1 MKTSLIASVMVSFL
15 LGCGNAPES
24 QTSATGDKATAA
36 DKAATASTT
45 ALNSD
50 YFSVEGYVTPIGIS
64 VDGKVYKDSEDFY
77 TQEVRKLQA
86 DVLKSYPGYKLTFD
100 ADVGLRNFKTGM
112 YVFLVATNDVGVAS
126 ETYVNANG
134 QFIFTIDG
142 SVDRKAEYTLRASK
156 RIGLQLTKKGEE
168 TVSWCYNMYAEKNVA
183 LDGKPNILRNFTTS
197 VTDYQCSDDSEG
209 ITVPASDFQ
218 NETDEAYAKQRAAE
232 IKRVQAIK
240 DSSNNPTP
248 TPTPTPVP
256 AEDENN

>member
-1 MKTSLIASVMVSFL
+1 MKTSLITSAMVSL
-15 LGCGNAPES
+15 LVGCGTVPAS
-24 QTSATGDKATAA
+24 QTAEDKAVA
-36 DKAATASTT
+36 DKAATASTAT

-64 VDGKVYKDSEDFY
+64 VDGKMYKDSEDFY

-100 ADVGLRNFKTGM
+100 AAVGLRNFKTGM

-126 ETYVNANG
+126 EAYVNANG
-134 QFIFTIDG
+134 QFLFTIDG

-156 RIGLQLTKKGEE
+156 RIGLKLTKKGEE

-197 VTDYQCSDDSEG
+197 VTDYQCNVDAEG
-209 ITVPASDFQ
+209 ITIPSDFQ
-218 NETDEAYAKQRAAE
+218 NETDEIYAKQRIAE
-232 IKRVQAIK
+232 MKRVQAIREA
-240 DSSNNPTP
+240 NEA
-248 TPTPTPVP
+248 P
-256 AEDENN
+256 APAPEAPEAPAPEDK